1 MEAGSSVSPPRL
13 PAVARNRL
21 PTRLSSSLLHFT
33 LIASCAVG
41 KSYGWV
47 TLYDPEHAGFL
58 PASPFPPFDIF
69 LRFFYLSLFLSLFPQ
84 IVSFRPLPLRK
95 RSLSLSLIYT
105 PERVA
110 FFFFFFH
117 RVSCSERNL
126 RFPVEIFS
134 VGRNICGR

>member
-84 IVSFRPLPLRK
+84 IVSFRPLRK

-110 FFFFFFH
+110 FFFFFFSIVY
-117 RVSCSERNL
+117 RVRRGLSDSPL
-126 RFPVEIFS
+126 KFS
-134 VGRNICGR
+134 P

>member
-58 PASPFPPFDIF
+58 PASPFPPSIFFFDF
-69 LRFFYLSLFLSLFPQ
+69 S
-84 IVSFRPLPLRK
+84 V
-95 RSLSLSLIYT
+95 SLSFSLPVPPDRIVPT
-105 PERVA
+105 VA
-110 FFFFFFH
+110 A
-117 RVSCSERNL
+117 
-126 RFPVEIFS
+126 
-134 VGRNICGR
+134 

>member
-1 MEAGSSVSPPRL
+1 MRIRFVEAGSSVSPPRL

-58 PASPFPPFDIF
+58 PASPFPPPRYFSSIF
-69 LRFFYLSLFLSLFPQ
+69 L
-84 IVSFRPLPLRK
+84 
-95 RSLSLSLIYT
+95 SLSLSLPVPPDRIVPT
-105 PERVA
+105 VA
-110 FFFFFFH
+110 A
-117 RVSCSERNL
+117 
-126 RFPVEIFS
+126 
-134 VGRNICGR
+134 